1 VTLTGKEKRN
11 FRSQGNR
18 LQPEIWIGK
27 EGVSPGTIQTL
38 LNSFH
43 TKELVK
49 VKILE
54 NCEIDKK
61 TIAQQ
66 LEQQTDAE
74 IIQIIGKTI
83 LLYKPLPRE
92 TL

>member
-1 VTLTGKEKRN
+1 MTLTSIKKRN
-11 FRSQGNR
+11 FRAQGNR
-18 LQPEIWIGK
+18 LKPEIWIGK

-54 NCEIDKK
+54 NCEVDKK
-61 TIAQQ
+61 AIAQQ
-66 LEQQTDAE
+66 LEQHTDAE

-83 LLYKPLPRE
+83 LLYKPLSRE